1 MKLPGI
7 YYFFFFNFIVEKI
20 FQSNC
25 RIVMYDLMCSIFLTI
40 LEKKNSYIFIN
51 KNS

>member
-1 MKLPGI
+1 MKLLGI

-40 LEKKNSYIFIN
+40 LEKKKFLYFHQ
-51 KNS
+51 